1 MSHLFS
7 IKIKKAEGFLY
18 NVNNHLYEDVFE
30 YRFFHRY
37 QEFVQFPVILILKRY
52 SSRYLRDSIT
62 HLLTS
67 FYCYCATLNFHF
79 F

>member
-18 NVNNHLYEDVFE
+18 NVNNHLYEDVFQ

-37 QEFVQFPVILILKRY
+37 QEMFSSRVILIFKRY
-52 SSRYLRDSIT
+52 SSGYPGDSIT
-62 HLLTS
+62 SLL
-67 FYCYCATLNFHF
+67 HF
-79 F
+79 TAIALL